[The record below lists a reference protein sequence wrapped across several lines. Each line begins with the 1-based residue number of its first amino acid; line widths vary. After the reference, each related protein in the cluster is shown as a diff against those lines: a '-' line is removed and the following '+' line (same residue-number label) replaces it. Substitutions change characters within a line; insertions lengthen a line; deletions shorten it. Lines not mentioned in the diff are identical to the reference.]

1 MWCAWGDE
9 WLLGAWW
16 CGSEAGDAC
25 PFTLLPPA
33 FVGDQNIV
41 WRWRM
46 YLLHVTCHSSLVLV
60 VRENPFGICRNSLN
74 LSSKLQNYLKI

>member
-9 WLLGAWW
+9 RLLGAWW

-25 PFTLLPPA
+25 PTLLPPP
-33 FVGDQNIV
+33 FVGDQNMV

-60 VRENPFGICRNSLN
+60 VRENLFGIWRNCLN
-74 LSSKLQNYLKI
+74 RSSKLQNCLKI